1 MGQNCIGIERLL
13 VHNDQYDDLW
23 EIFSQRVGKMRVGS
37 VMSMQQAGYLATVE
51 GGSMLSNERFRGLEK
66 LIKDA
71 NEANAYVIGG
81 EEFKHPYHEHGYYF
95 SPTVVGPV
103 DVSMDIAQQERE
115 FINDNQHSLFAST
128 DVFFVLSFRPSCFVN
143 ALLNGRRS
151 Y

>member
-51 GGSMLSNERFRGLEK
+51 GGSMHSNERFRGLEK

-103 DVSMDIAQQERE
+103 DASMDIAQQERE
-115 FINDNQHSLFAST
+115 FIDDDQYSLFVST
-128 DVFFVLSFRPSCFVN
+128 DVFFVSQFSPQ
-143 ALLNGRRS
+143 LLC
-151 Y
+151 

>member
-51 GGSMLSNERFRGLEK
+51 GGAMLSNERFRGLEK

-115 FINDNQHSLFAST
+115 FINDNQYDLFASA
-128 DVFFVLSFRPSCFVN
+128 DVFFVS
-143 ALLNGRRS
+143 
-151 Y
+151 

>member
-51 GGSMLSNERFRGLEK
+51 GGAMLSNERFRGLEK

-103 DVSMDIAQQERE
+103 DVSMEIAQQERE
-115 FINDNQHSLFAST
+115 LINDNQYSLFALMFSS
-128 DVFFVLSFRPSCFVN
+128 FLSFRPRCLVN
-143 ALLNGRRS
+143 ALRNDRRS